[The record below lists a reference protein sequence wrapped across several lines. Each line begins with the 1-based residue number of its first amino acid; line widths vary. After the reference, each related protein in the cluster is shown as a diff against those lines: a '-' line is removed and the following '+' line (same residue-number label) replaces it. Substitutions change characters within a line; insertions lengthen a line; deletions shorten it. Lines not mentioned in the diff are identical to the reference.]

1 MGPRL
6 MNPGELR
13 ARAVIPYLEI
23 KFPTCLLMPKRAVGY
38 YCGSVRGGFPMKA
51 MKTSGY
57 PARRDV
63 LRFGAAS
70 AVGLALR
77 SRAAAASDNTFAKGG
92 GSGPLRSA
100 GALAFGPDN
109 VLFVGDIAGATVHAF
124 VLRATDVTSQA
135 DLELGNFHNFEGRDL
150 VRSLDQKLAA
160 LFGTTY
166 DQIVVNDMV
175 VHQPS
180 QQIFM
185 SVERGRSTDALPAI
199 AKVNHGELEVLALD
213 QIPHS
218 QVGIPNEPDPKAMLE
233 FDAQRSFA
241 ITDVKYYN
249 GEIFVTGISNQRFAS
264 TLHRIPYPFNAQMA
278 TCTVE
283 IWHPVH
289 GEFETRAPIIRQ
301 LIKEVQGEPHLFG
314 VYGCTPLVR
323 FPLASL
329 KDGAHVRGDVI
340 GELGYG
346 ANPIDMLTFTDPF
359 DQKEYLLVTIDTRSA
374 SRIAVLDLG
383 TAKPEPTGGSI
394 DFGPGGL
401 GRTQGLLPIIANH
414 FALLDPKWAV
424 QIHRHPK
431 TGYRLDVSTLATPYF
446 FERRDGMSEMN
457 WRDGPDPFD
466 YRQHRGEISTGANR

>member
-1 MGPRL
+1 MD
-6 MNPGELR
+6 
-13 ARAVIPYLEI
+13 
-23 KFPTCLLMPKRAVGY
+23 KFPHTDPTRSGFTHTRRTLLGA
-38 YCGSVRGGFPMKA
+38 
-51 MKTSGY
+51 
-57 PARRDV
+57 
-63 LRFGAAS
+63 FG
-70 AVGLALR
+70 L
-77 SRAAAASDNTFAKGG
+77 AAAASALPAPAK
-92 GSGPLRSA
+92 SQATNSSPLKSA
-100 GALAFGPDN
+100 GILAFGPDN
-109 VLFVGDIAGATVHAF
+109 VLFVGDITGAAVHAF
-124 VLRATDVTSQA
+124 ALRATDVTSQQ
-135 DLELGNFHNFEGRDL
+135 DVEFGNFHNFEGRDL
-150 VRSLDQKLAA
+150 VRGLDQKLAA

-180 QQIFM
+180 QQIFI

-199 AKVNHGELEVLALD
+199 VKVNHGQLEVLELD
-213 QIPHS
+213 RIPHS

-249 GEIFVTGISNQRFAS
+249 GEIFVTGVSNQRFAS

-301 LIKEVQGEPHLFG
+301 LIKEVQGEPYLFA

-323 FPLASL
+323 FPLPSL

-374 SRIAVLDLG
+374 SRIAVVDLG
-383 TAKPEPTGGSI
+383 TAKPEPTGGPI

-401 GRTQGLLPIIANH
+401 GRTQGLLPIIAEH
-414 FALLDPKWAV
+414 FALLNPKWAV
-424 QIHRHPK
+424 EIHRHPK
-431 TGYRLDVSTLATPYF
+431 TGYRLDISSLAVPYF

-457 WRDGPDPFD
+457 WPDGPDPFH
-466 YRQHRGEISTGANR
+466 YREHRDEISRGG